1 MNKYKKK
8 IKKYKGYIAEL
19 LIQTNNENRKVTLNT
34 EISLSKT
41 YKHDESDMST
51 IGGQGRSSIMSE
63 LESDAKVDQIQND
76 IIKIKLD
83 KAIREKIKIKN

>member
-34 EISLSKT
+34 DISLSKT

-51 IGGQGRSSIMSE
+51 IGG
-63 LESDAKVDQIQND
+63 
-76 IIKIKLD
+76 
-83 KAIREKIKIKN
+83 